1 MSLREAAQNVLE
13 ALRAYSPKGNHE
25 AHEFD
30 ALQEAG
36 AKLLM
41 ALAFEVIDRG
51 VHRLA
56 KD

>member
-25 AHEFD
+25 AKEFD

-41 ALAFEVIDRG
+41 ALAFENLDRG
-51 VHRLA
+51 LHR
-56 KD
+56 